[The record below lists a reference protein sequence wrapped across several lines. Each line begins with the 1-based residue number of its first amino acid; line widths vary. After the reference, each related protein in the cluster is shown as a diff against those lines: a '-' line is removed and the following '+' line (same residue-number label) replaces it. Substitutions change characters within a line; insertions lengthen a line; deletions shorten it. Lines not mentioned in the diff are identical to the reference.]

1 MHNFR
6 RALSHCRIQVSLYRL
21 EFAMIV
27 NHPFTGTRAFA
38 ALAALALLSSGQ
50 AANAQT
56 ILPPDVKDTCTVT
69 RTEFAG
75 WFLSHGIEKDGI
87 VNPADSLSFAPD
99 SLCSFYK
106 WSEQMFLWLVSP
118 IPAEFHLGTHIFNSA
133 TFYTVSPLTD
143 GKRDLIRHDPNKL
156 LNFAPTIS
164 QLGSRRQE
172 VVFDSTGKIH
182 DVVRP
187 ETGPSSRLLLR
198 DRSDQ
203 PVEIARIA
211 AAANGKPLLLDKTD
225 KEIDV
230 PTAANG
236 APLLRDAAGSA
247 IPLQDSTVVV
257 NGERRLVTTSGAV
270 VEFGQ
275 ALSNAALMTQK
286 GQLVYY
292 LLQVNDVFAYFRTGV
307 ANGKFNPAPSQF
319 PTDAATLKQI
329 TDFAAQALPPNTLAK
344 IDDANALAVEVK
356 SAWIET
362 KNLANPGDYVTV
374 TATIPDF
381 VANADNTQLV
391 QSPTPRQ
398 AQLALVGVHVV
409 GSTAKHPEMV
419 WATFE
424 HINNT
429 PNIAYTYASTSDPK
443 TPRPADGAGNWLF
456 SATGAASTNP
466 GPRMRVDRQ
475 NPANIKA
482 VGSGTIGPSN
492 ITRLKPWGT
501 AADDA
506 QFTANN
512 TDVISINKSVG
523 SFLLPGDV
531 RKNYIMIGATWTKGG
546 QPPTDDNQV
555 GTNAMANS
563 TMETFT
569 QDGNCFGCHSS
580 DDMLG
585 SAAGGGLSHI
595 WGPIKSLFP

>member
-1 MHNFR
+1 
-6 RALSHCRIQVSLYRL
+6 
-21 EFAMIV
+21 MIV
-27 NHPFTGTRAFA
+27 NRRSTGRRAFA
-38 ALAALALLSSGQ
+38 ALAALALLSAGE
-50 AANAQT
+50 AATAQT

-87 VNPADSLSFAPD
+87 VNPADSLSFTPN
-99 SLCSFYK
+99 SFCSFHK

-133 TFYTVSPLTD
+133 TFYTVSPLAD
-143 GKRDLIRHDPNKL
+143 GKRELIRHDPNKL

-164 QLGSRRQE
+164 QLGSKRQE
-172 VVFDSTGKIH
+172 VVFDSAGKIH

-187 ETGPSSRLLLR
+187 ELGPSNRLLLR
-198 DRSDQ
+198 DRSNR
-203 PVEIARIA
+203 PVEISRIA

-230 PTAANG
+230 PIATNG
-236 APLLRDAAGSA
+236 APLLRDAAGNA

-275 ALSNAALMTQK
+275 ATSNAALMTQK

-307 ANGKFNPAPSQF
+307 ANGKFNPVPSQF
-319 PTDAATLKQI
+319 PTDREILKQI
-329 TDFAAQALPPNTLAK
+329 TDFAAQAPPPHTLAK

-381 VANADNTQLV
+381 VPNADNTQLV
-391 QSPTPRQ
+391 QAPMPRQ

-409 GSTAKHPEMV
+409 GSTAKHPEMI

-424 HINNT
+424 HVNNT
-429 PNIAYTYASTSDPK
+429 PNLDYTYTNTADHET
-443 TPRPADGAGNWLF
+443 RHPADGAGNWLF
-456 SATGAASTNP
+456 SATGAASSNP

-482 VGSGTIGPSN
+482 VGAGTTIGPSN
-492 ITRLKPWGT
+492 VTRLKPWGT
-501 AADDA
+501 LSDGA
-506 QFTANN
+506 QDTANN
-512 TDVISINKSVG
+512 TDVISINKSVN

-531 RKNYIMIGATWTKGG
+531 RKNYIMIGSTWTKRGE
-546 QPPTDDNQV
+546 PPTDDNQI
-555 GTNAMANS
+555 GSNAMANS
-563 TMETFT
+563 IMETFT
-569 QDGNCFGCHSS
+569 QDGNCFGCHSGG
-580 DDMLG
+580 DMLG
-585 SAAGGGLSHI
+585 SAPGGGLSHI
-595 WGPIKSLFP
+595 WGPIKPLFP

>member
-1 MHNFR
+1 MN
-6 RALSHCRIQVSLYRL
+6 
-21 EFAMIV
+21 V
-27 NHPFTGTRAFA
+27 NRPFTGRRAFA
-38 ALAALALLSSGQ
+38 TLAAFMLLSSSET
-50 AANAQT
+50 ANAQT
-56 ILPPDVKDTCTVT
+56 ILPPDVKETCAVT

-87 VNPADSLSFAPD
+87 VNPADSLSFTAPPGA
-99 SLCSFYK
+99 SCPFYK

-133 TFYTVSPLTD
+133 TFYTVSPLTN
-143 GKRDLIRHDPNKL
+143 GKRDLIRHDPNEL

-164 QLGSRRQE
+164 QLGSKRQE
-172 VVFDSTGKIH
+172 VVFDSAGKIH

-187 ETGPSSRLLLR
+187 ESGPDNGLLLR
-198 DRSDQ
+198 DRSDR

-211 AAANGKPLLLDKTD
+211 AAANGKPLLLDRTD
-225 KEIDV
+225 RQVDV
-230 PTAANG
+230 PTAPNG
-236 APLLRDAAGSA
+236 APLLRDAAGNA

-275 ALSNAALMTQK
+275 ANSNAALMTQK

-292 LLQVNDVFAYFRTGV
+292 LLQVNDMFAYFRTGV
-307 ANGKFNPAPSQF
+307 ANGKINPVPNQF
-319 PTDAATLKQI
+319 PTDRDILKQI
-329 TDFAAQALPPNTLAK
+329 TDFAAHAPAPNTLAK

-362 KNLANPGDYVTV
+362 RNLANPGDYVTV
-374 TATIPDF
+374 MATIPDF
-381 VANADNTQLV
+381 VPNADNTQLV
-391 QSPTPRQ
+391 QAPMPRQ
-398 AQLALVGVHVV
+398 AQLALVGAHVV
-409 GSTAKHPEMV
+409 GSTAGHPEMI

-424 HINNT
+424 HINNA
-429 PNIAYTYASTSDPK
+429 PNPEYTYTNTSDHEG
-443 TPRPADGAGNWLF
+443 RQLADGAGNWLF

-501 AADDA
+501 RLDDA
-506 QFTANN
+506 QSAVNN
-512 TDVISINKSVG
+512 TDVISINKSVS
-523 SFLLPGDV
+523 SFLLSGDV
-531 RKNYIMIGATWTKGG
+531 RKNYIMIGATWTKKGE
-546 QPPTDDNQV
+546 PPADGNQV

-569 QDGNCFGCHSS
+569 QGGNCFDCHSG

-585 SAAGGGLSHI
+585 SADGGGLSHI
-595 WGPIKSLFP
+595 WGPTKPLFP

>member
-1 MHNFR
+1 
-6 RALSHCRIQVSLYRL
+6 
-21 EFAMIV
+21 MIV
-27 NHPFTGTRAFA
+27 NRPFTGTRAFA
-38 ALAALALLSSGQ
+38 ALAALALLSSSPS
-50 AANAQT
+50 ANAQT
-56 ILPPDVKDTCTVT
+56 ILPPDVKETCTVT

-75 WFLSHGIEKDGI
+75 WFLSHGIEKDGV
-87 VNPADSLSFAPD
+87 VNPADSLSFAPN

-118 IPAEFHLGTHIFNSA
+118 IPAQFHLGTHIFNSA
-133 TFYTVSPLTD
+133 TFYTVSPLEN

-156 LNFAPTIS
+156 LNFAPAIA
-164 QLGSRRQE
+164 QLGSKRQE
-172 VVFDSTGKIH
+172 VVFDSGGKIH

-187 ETGPSSRLLLR
+187 EAGPNNRLLLR
-198 DRSDQ
+198 DRSDR

-211 AAANGKPLLLDKTD
+211 AAANGKPLLLDRTD
-225 KEIDV
+225 RQVDV

-236 APLLRDAAGSA
+236 APLLRDGAGNA

-275 ALSNAALMTQK
+275 AGGNAALMAQK

-292 LLQVNDVFAYFRTGV
+292 LLQVNDVFAYFRTAV
-307 ANGKFNPAPSQF
+307 ANGKINPAPSRF
-319 PTDAATLKQI
+319 PTDPDILRQI
-329 TDFAAQALPPNTLAK
+329 TDFAAQAPPPNTLAK

-381 VANADNTQLV
+381 VANADNTQLI

-409 GSTAKHPEMV
+409 GSTTKHPEMI

-429 PNIAYTYASTSDPK
+429 PNLDYTYTNTSDHEI
-443 TPRPADGAGNWLF
+443 RQPADGPGNWLF

-482 VGSGTIGPSN
+482 VGAGTKIGPSN
-492 ITRLKPWGT
+492 ITRLQPWGT
-501 AADDA
+501 LSTSAED
-506 QFTANN
+506 TANN
-512 TDVISINKSVG
+512 TDVISINKSVN

-531 RKNYIMIGATWTKGG
+531 RKNYIVIGSTWTKKGE
-546 QPPTDDNQV
+546 PPNDDNQI
-555 GTNAMANS
+555 GTSALANS

-569 QDGNCFGCHSS
+569 QDGNCLSCHSG

-585 SAAGGGLSHI
+585 LAPGGGLSHI
-595 WGPIKSLFP
+595 WGPIKPLFP